1 MDRGRKIDETIRLLK
16 KHYWGNI
23 LILLLLFLPVTLGM
37 LPFFDGSKMV
47 NLTVEMYDIVITLI
61 AIPLSLKQFGDKVK
75 KATRPMEVEDAI
87 RVYKRASFWR
97 LYTLSVITLVQILL
111 FGLSGN
117 RNFFWLTVVLFT
129 VFLFC
134 KPSYVELAAMTE
146 QVDNEKRTKMDDTG
160 ESHYSEER
168 TNDED
173 GANPKTME
181 PMEEHTDKKLANDGS
196 AEDEKGKGDEQT
208 T

>member
-1 MDRGRKIDETIRLLK
+1 MDSRREMDETIRLLK

-23 LILLLLFLPVTLGM
+23 LLLLLLFLLVTLGV
-37 LPFFDGSKMV
+37 LPFFDGSKTV
-47 NLTVEMYDIVITLI
+47 ELTVEMYDIVITI
-61 AIPLSLKQFGDKVK
+61 IIIPFSLKFFGDKVK
-75 KATRPMEVEDAI
+75 KAARPMEVEDAI
-87 RVYKRASFWR
+87 RLYKRASFWR
-97 LYTLSVITLVQILL
+97 LYTLSVFTLGQILL

-117 RNFFWLTVVLFT
+117 KNFFWLTVVLFT

-146 QVDNEKRTKMDDTG
+146 QVDDGKRTKMDDTG

-173 GANPKTME
+173 GANPKTIE
-181 PMEEHTDKKLANDGS
+181 PMEEHTDKELTNGKDT
-196 AEDEKGKGDEQT
+196 EEGKGENR
-208 T
+208 

>member
-1 MDRGRKIDETIRLLK
+1 MDSKRKIDETIQLLK

-23 LILLLLFLPVTLGM
+23 LLLLLLFLLVTPGV
-37 LPFFDGSKMV
+37 LPFFDGSKTV
-47 NLTVEMYDIVITLI
+47 GLTVEMYDIVITI
-61 AIPLSLKQFGDKVK
+61 IVIPFSLKFFGDKVK
-75 KATRPMEVEDAI
+75 KAARPMEVGDAI
-87 RVYKRASFWR
+87 RLYKKASFWR
-97 LYTLSVITLVQILL
+97 LYTLSVFTLGQILL

-117 RNFFWLTVVLFT
+117 KNFFWLTVVLFT

-146 QVDNEKRTKMDDTG
+146 QVDDGKRTKMDDTG